1 MNSCRGIIPS
11 TPEQRDWRPIMS
23 KLKEAQDGI
32 EVQAGQLV
40 ALQMLLE
47 CVLAE
52 GIRTKMLDEETFT
65 QILDQGI
72 TTFQNNKN
80 MNDRESFG
88 AISVLT
94 SAADTIKRTK

>member
-1 MNSCRGIIPS
+1 
-11 TPEQRDWRPIMS
+11 MS
-23 KLKEAQDGI
+23 KLNEAQNSI

-52 GIRTKMLDEETFT
+52 GIRTKMLDEQTFA

-72 TTFQNNKN
+72 TTFQNNNN

-88 AISVLT
+88 AIGVLT

>member
-1 MNSCRGIIPS
+1 
-11 TPEQRDWRPIMS
+11 MS

-32 EVQAGQLV
+32 EIQAGQLV
-40 ALQMLLE
+40 ALQMMLE

-52 GIRTKMLDEETFT
+52 GIRTKMLDEQTFA

-80 MNDRESFG
+80 MNERESYG

-94 SAADTIKRTK
+94 SAADTINRAKMAGIVP

>member
-1 MNSCRGIIPS
+1 
-11 TPEQRDWRPIMS
+11 MS
-23 KLKEAQDGI
+23 KLEEAQNSI

-52 GIRTKMLDEETFT
+52 GIRTKMLDEQTFA
-65 QILDQGI
+65 QILEQGI

-80 MNDRESFG
+80 MNERESFG

-94 SAADTIKRTK
+94 SAADTIKRAK

>member
-1 MNSCRGIIPS
+1 
-11 TPEQRDWRPIMS
+11 MS

-47 CVLAE
+47 CLLAE
-52 GIRTKMLDEETFT
+52 GIRTKMLDEQTFT

-72 TTFQNNKN
+72 QTFKTNKN

-88 AISVLT
+88 PIGVPT
-94 SAADTIKRTK
+94 SAADTIKRAKEAEMIR

>member
-1 MNSCRGIIPS
+1 
-11 TPEQRDWRPIMS
+11 MS
-23 KLKEAQDGI
+23 KVKEAQNAI

-52 GIRTKMLDEETFT
+52 GIRTKMLDEQTFI

-72 TTFQNNKN
+72 STFQDNKN
-80 MNDRESFG
+80 MNERESFG
-88 AISVLT
+88 AIGVMT
-94 SAADTIKRTK
+94 SAADTINRAKEAGIVT

>member
-1 MNSCRGIIPS
+1 
-11 TPEQRDWRPIMS
+11 MS
-23 KLKEAQDGI
+23 KLKEVQNGI

-52 GIRTKMLDEETFT
+52 GIRTKMLDEQTFA
-65 QILDQGI
+65 QILEQGI

-94 SAADTIKRTK
+94 SAADTIKRAKDAEIIR

>member
-1 MNSCRGIIPS
+1 
-11 TPEQRDWRPIMS
+11 MS
-23 KLKEAQDGI
+23 KLKEAQDAI

-52 GIRTKMLDEETFT
+52 GIRTKMLDEMTFI

-72 TTFQNNKN
+72 LTFQNNKN

-88 AISVLT
+88 AIGVLT
-94 SAADTIKRTK
+94 SAADTIKRVKDAEIIR

>member
-1 MNSCRGIIPS
+1 
-11 TPEQRDWRPIMS
+11 MS
-23 KLKEAQDGI
+23 KLNEAQNSI

-52 GIRTKMLDEETFT
+52 GIRTKMLDEQTFA

-72 TTFQNNKN
+72 TTFQNNNN

-88 AISVLT
+88 AIGVLT
-94 SAADTIKRTK
+94 SAADTIKRTKENEITS

>member
-1 MNSCRGIIPS
+1 
-11 TPEQRDWRPIMS
+11 MS
-23 KLKEAQDGI
+23 KLNEAQNSI

-52 GIRTKMLDEETFT
+52 GIRTKMLDEQTFA

-72 TTFQNNKN
+72 TTFKNNNN

-88 AISVLT
+88 AIGVLT

>member
-1 MNSCRGIIPS
+1 
-11 TPEQRDWRPIMS
+11 MS

-32 EVQAGQLV
+32 EIQAGQLI

-52 GIRTKMLDEETFT
+52 SIRTKVLDEQTFA

-80 MNDRESFG
+80 MNERESYG

-94 SAADTIKRTK
+94 SAADTINRAKKAGIVT

>member
-1 MNSCRGIIPS
+1 
-11 TPEQRDWRPIMS
+11 MS
-23 KLKEAQDGI
+23 KVKEAQNAI

-52 GIRTKMLDEETFT
+52 GIRTKMLDEQTFI

-72 TTFQNNKN
+72 STFQDNKN
-80 MNDRESFG
+80 MNERESFG
-88 AISVLT
+88 AIGVMT
-94 SAADTIKRTK
+94 SAADTINRAKEAGIVP

>member
-1 MNSCRGIIPS
+1 
-11 TPEQRDWRPIMS
+11 MS
-23 KLKEAQDGI
+23 KLKEVQNSI

-52 GIRTKMLDEETFT
+52 GIRTKILDEQTFA
-65 QILDQGI
+65 QILEQGI

>member
-1 MNSCRGIIPS
+1 
-11 TPEQRDWRPIMS
+11 MS

-52 GIRTKMLDEETFT
+52 GIRTKMLDEPTFT

-72 TTFQNNKN
+72 LAFQNNKN

-88 AISVLT
+88 AIGVLT
-94 SAADTIKRTK
+94 SAADTIKRIKDAKIIR

>member
-1 MNSCRGIIPS
+1 MELPPQPQNREIGV
-11 TPEQRDWRPIMS
+11 QPIS
-23 KLKEAQDGI
+23 NLKEAQNSI

-52 GIRTKMLDEETFT
+52 GIRTKILDEQTFA
-65 QILDQGI
+65 QILEQGI

>member
-1 MNSCRGIIPS
+1 
-11 TPEQRDWRPIMS
+11 MS

-32 EVQAGQLV
+32 EIQAGQLI

-52 GIRTKMLDEETFT
+52 SIRTKMLDEQTFA

-80 MNDRESFG
+80 MNERESYG

-94 SAADTIKRTK
+94 SAADTINRAKKAGIVT

>member
-1 MNSCRGIIPS
+1 
-11 TPEQRDWRPIMS
+11 MS
-23 KLKEAQDGI
+23 NLKEAQNSV

-52 GIRTKMLDEETFT
+52 GIRTKILDEQTFA
-65 QILDQGI
+65 QILEQGI

>member
-1 MNSCRGIIPS
+1 
-11 TPEQRDWRPIMS
+11 MS

-32 EVQAGQLV
+32 EIQAGQLV

-52 GIRTKMLDEETFT
+52 GIRTKMLDEQTFA

-80 MNDRESFG
+80 MNERESYG

-94 SAADTIKRTK
+94 SAADTINRAKKAGIVP

>member
-1 MNSCRGIIPS
+1 
-11 TPEQRDWRPIMS
+11 MS
-23 KLKEAQDGI
+23 KLKEAQNSI

-52 GIRTKMLDEETFT
+52 GIRTKMLEEQTFA
-65 QILDQGI
+65 QILEQGI

-94 SAADTIKRTK
+94 SAADTIKLAK

>member
-1 MNSCRGIIPS
+1 
-11 TPEQRDWRPIMS
+11 MS
-23 KLKEAQDGI
+23 KLKEAQNSI

-52 GIRTKMLDEETFT
+52 GIRTKMLDEQTFA
-65 QILDQGI
+65 QVLDQGI

-94 SAADTIKRTK
+94 SAADTIKRAK

>member
-1 MNSCRGIIPS
+1 
-11 TPEQRDWRPIMS
+11 MS
-23 KLKEAQDGI
+23 KLKEAQNSI

-47 CVLAE
+47 CVLVE
-52 GIRTKMLDEETFT
+52 GIRTKMLDEQTFA

-94 SAADTIKRTK
+94 SAADTIKRGK

>member
-1 MNSCRGIIPS
+1 
-11 TPEQRDWRPIMS
+11 MS
-23 KLKEAQDGI
+23 NLKEAQNSI

-52 GIRTKMLDEETFT
+52 GIRTKILDEQTFA
-65 QILDQGI
+65 QILEQGI

-94 SAADTIKRTK
+94 SAAETIKRTK

>member
-1 MNSCRGIIPS
+1 
-11 TPEQRDWRPIMS
+11 MS
-23 KLKEAQDGI
+23 KLKEAQNSI

-52 GIRTKMLDEETFT
+52 GIRTKMLDEQTFA
-65 QILDQGI
+65 QILEQGI

-94 SAADTIKRTK
+94 SAADTIKRAK

>member
-1 MNSCRGIIPS
+1 
-11 TPEQRDWRPIMS
+11 MS
-23 KLKEAQDGI
+23 KLKEAQNSI

-52 GIRTKMLDEETFT
+52 GIRTKMLDEQTFT

-80 MNDRESFG
+80 MNERESFG

-94 SAADTIKRTK
+94 SADDTIKRAK

>member
-1 MNSCRGIIPS
+1 
-11 TPEQRDWRPIMS
+11 MS
-23 KLKEAQDGI
+23 NLKEAQNSI

-94 SAADTIKRTK
+94 SAADTIKRVKDAEIIR

>member
-1 MNSCRGIIPS
+1 
-11 TPEQRDWRPIMS
+11 MS
-23 KLKEAQDGI
+23 KLKEAHNSI

-52 GIRTKMLDEETFT
+52 GIRTKMLEEQTFA

-88 AISVLT
+88 AIGVLT
-94 SAADTIKRTK
+94 SAADTIKRVK